1 MNLKELTFIIVV
13 VAVISIK
20 WTRSLINADN
30 LLEQWTQ
37 TSFSI
42 GNLCFTESLP
52 LILFCQLLL
61 VAVPTFA
68 FLETLTHLLDVSFV
82 FHFTHTYYQ
91 TNTSSLGFPCQL
103 TVSFAFKICIAFR
116 EALTGILILRL
127 IHVALFALSKINS
140 AVLLCYSILISSWI
154 ALCKNEIREKKTDHK
169 QALTWCVG
177 DSSGPHC
184 HLCKSTKKRLGWAMK

>member
-1 MNLKELTFIIVV
+1 M
-13 VAVISIK
+13 
-20 WTRSLINADN
+20 
-30 LLEQWTQ
+30 LEQWTQ

-184 HLCKSTKKRLGWAMK
+184 DLCKSTKRRLGWAMK

>member
-1 MNLKELTFIIVV
+1 MLHRKLAIDIVLSTVIGCCSYICFPWNL
-13 VAVISIK
+13 
-20 WTRSLINADN
+20 D
-30 LLEQWTQ
+30 
-37 TSFSI
+37 
-42 GNLCFTESLP
+42 
-52 LILFCQLLL
+52 
-61 VAVPTFA
+61 
-68 FLETLTHLLDVSFV
+68 
-82 FHFTHTYYQ
+82 
-91 TNTSSLGFPCQL
+91 SSLRCVIRIPLYTYLLPNKYLFFRFSCQL

-184 HLCKSTKKRLGWAMK
+184 HLCKSTKRRLGWAMK